1 MASDS
6 KVVKSLFKGGAIV
19 FLGLVFSKLIGLV
32 YRVLV
37 GRFLGPEAYGIIS
50 VMIAVFSVA
59 AIIAYVGIPQGVQK
73 YIADFRG
80 KNDIAGQVGAARI
93 GLIMVTASS
102 VVTGLALFL
111 LAPWI
116 ATEIFNDPRT
126 IWPIRFVA
134 LVLPFRGFRKVFTS
148 ITEGYEKMQYKVYA
162 LHLYANITKV
172 LLTAIVIWL
181 GYGYLEVAGVFAFA
195 YGTAF
200 IVAGYFAYKMLPEA
214 FKPGIKGRYETK
226 KIFSHSWPLFAAGLL
241 TVVAGYIDTF
251 MLQAFLGSRE
261 VGLYNAAYPFAALIT
276 IGSSIFGSIYLSNAS
291 KLYGQGKTS
300 EMSSAY
306 RLIVKWISLAT
317 IPVFLILFM
326 FPVAA
331 LQVFGAEY
339 LEMDNVLRIL
349 SIGFLASAL
358 IGPVNRTLQAI
369 ERTKINLYI
378 TLFTGTTN
386 IGLNYL
392 LIPTYGVIGA
402 ATATATTFILAF
414 ILKFAIIYKL
424 TGSQPFRPVIGK
436 IVLSGLIAALTV
448 YGIARI
454 LFESTPHWYIIPA
467 TLTFGAVYT
476 ALIVITRTIEKED
489 LEILKYIR
497 EKTDLENPRIE
508 KIIRKY
514 AN

>member
-32 YRVLV
+32 YRVLL

-126 IWPIRFVA
+126 LWPIRFVA
-134 LVLPFRGFRKVFTS
+134 LVLPLRGFRKVFTS

-162 LHLYANITKV
+162 LHFYANITKV

-226 KIFSHSWPLFAAGLL
+226 KMFSHSWPLFAAGLL

-276 IGSSIFGSIYLSNAS
+276 VGGSIFGSIYLSNAS
-291 KLYGQGKTS
+291 KLYGQGKS
-300 EMSSAY
+300 DEMSSAY
-306 RLIVKWISLAT
+306 RLIVKWISLVT
-317 IPVFLILFM
+317 IPLFLILFM
-326 FPVAA
+326 FPVEI
-331 LQVFGAEY
+331 LQIFGSEY
-339 LEMDNVLRIL
+339 LEMDSVLRVL
-349 SIGFLASAL
+349 SVGFLASAI
-358 IGPVNRTLQAI
+358 IGPVNRTLQAV
-369 ERTKINLYI
+369 ERTRINLYI
-378 TLFTGTTN
+378 TLFTGTSN

-392 LIPTYGVIGA
+392 LIPIYEVIGA
-402 ATATATTFILAF
+402 AVATAATFILAF
-414 ILKFAIIYKL
+414 IVKFAIIYKI
-424 TGSQPFRPVIGK
+424 TGRQPFRATIGK
-436 IVLSGLIAALTV
+436 IIFSGTAAAITSYTLIS
-448 YGIARI
+448 I
-454 LFESTPHWYIIPA
+454 LFSPNSYWLLIPSTMI
-467 TLTFGAVYT
+467 FGAVYIL
-476 ALIVITRTIEKED
+476 LILVTKTIEKED
-489 LEILKYIR
+489 VEILKYIR
-497 EKTDLENPRIE
+497 DKTGPENHKLE
-508 KIIRKY
+508 KIIRRY
-514 AN
+514 AR